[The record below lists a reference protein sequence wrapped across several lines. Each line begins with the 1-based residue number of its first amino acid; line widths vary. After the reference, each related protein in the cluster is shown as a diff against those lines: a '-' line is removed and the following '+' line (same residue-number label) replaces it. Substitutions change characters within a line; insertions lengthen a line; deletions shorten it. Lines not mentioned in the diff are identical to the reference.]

1 LAGVTRL
8 KRVQRRFG
16 EKVPNS
22 RGRRETCRRY
32 TALDPSYLSIAQIS
46 SVWVQAGTDSKRKQ
60 VTSREDEKLQLAQI
74 KRTILDEVPS
84 DFYLSN
90 TKRHSLNLK
99 AILSCSKDDYKNLVL
114 QIGIFDLLQ

>member
-1 LAGVTRL
+1 LTGVTRL

-22 RGRRETCRRY
+22 RGRRETFRRY
-32 TALDPSYLSIAQIS
+32 TALDPSNLSIAQIS
-46 SVWVQAGTDSKRKQ
+46 LVWVQAGTDSKRKQ
-60 VTSREDEKLQLAQI
+60 VTRREDEKLQLAQI

-84 DFYLSN
+84 EFYLSN

-99 AILSCSKDDYKNLVL
+99 AILSCSKDDYKNSAL
-114 QIGIFDLLQ
+114 QIDIFDLLQ